1 MDRQE
6 QMLNELREISEQYA
20 KEITGKRRPWPRS
33 IRDRVIALRQDRV
46 SFERISKAT
55 GLPIQTMYSWR
66 IGGKRA
72 SAFFPVRVAP
82 KPANLQPSL
91 LESRR
96 RRRSSDSIPT
106 VTVVIKG
113 NLRIEGLSLEQ
124 AIVAAR
130 RLS

>member
-6 QMLNELREISEQYA
+6 QLLNELRQISEQYA
-20 KEITGKRRPWPRS
+20 KEVTGKRRPWPRS
-33 IRDRVIALRQDRV
+33 IRDRVIALRRERV
-46 SFERISKAT
+46 SFERIAKAT

-72 SAFFPVRVAP
+72 SAFLPVRVTP
-82 KPANLQPSL
+82 KAAHLQPSL

-96 RRRSSDSIPT
+96 RSRTSGAIPT
-106 VTVVIKG
+106 VTVVVRG
-113 NLRIEGLSLEQ
+113 GVRIEGLSLEQ
-124 AIVAAR
+124 AILAAR